1 MPRVEITITKDGKIK
16 REAFDFKGAACLQK
30 TAFLDD
36 LFGEPVES
44 EVKDEYYQ
52 EEDNISNGLPS
63 GWCG

>member
-16 REAFDFKGAACLQK
+16 REAFGFTGSACLEK

-36 LFGEPVES
+36 LFGIPVED
-44 EVKDEYYQ
+44 ELKDEYY
-52 EEDNISNGLPS
+52 EESIVSSGVPS